1 MKTIRIIAAC
11 LLSSTLTQA
20 QLPVSKW
27 AKGFG
32 GSGAD
37 VATSTTID
45 LSGNTYV
52 AGSFEGS
59 IDFSG
64 KGSAV
69 LHSYGG
75 ADVFLLKLNNSGGFD
90 WAANVGGGGTDEA
103 YSVENDLSGNV
114 YVSGTFE
121 GTVDFDPGAGTQFR
135 TSNGRSDAFV
145 LKLDANGNFMWVYT
159 FGGNDDEAA
168 LSLDLDASGHLLIGG
183 YFSDAVDFDN
193 GAGSDIQISV
203 GLKDGFVL
211 QLSTS
216 GSFSWA
222 KTIGGSGDDMIRA
235 LELDAAGNVLLAGSF
250 HNTVD
255 FDPGGG
261 TANIASNG
269 LSDLFVVKLNA
280 AGDYIWSVSKGGL
293 LEDEAF
299 GIALDAGGNIFVT
312 GMFSGVVDFDGGS
325 GTRLLT
331 SLGLSDAFIL
341 KLSASGGFSWAHNMG
356 GLLGDRGN
364 SVSVDGSGQVYVA
377 GSFFGTLN
385 IGGLSLPAVGMSDA
399 FLTKFSSSG
408 SIIWSRN
415 VGSSTDDYSNAVT
428 VNSAGD
434 IAYAGSFSG
443 DADFGMG
450 AGSVPVVAPGSNSD
464 VFAQRITQSGTFID
478 AVNSVSAILPYPN
491 PSSGTVYLGLNIP
504 CEVAIYNANGLLVWQ
519 KELQGGQQSIDLSA
533 QPAGLYFLTMVATDK
548 TAVENHRIQKF

>member
-69 LHSYGG
+69 LHSFGG

-168 LSLDLDASGHLLIGG
+168 LSLDLDASGNLLIGG
-183 YFSDAVDFDN
+183 YFTDVVDFDN
-193 GAGSDIQISV
+193 GAGSDMHSSV

-216 GSFSWA
+216 GSFGWA
-222 KTIGGSGDDMIRA
+222 KTVGGSGDDMIRA

-261 TANIASNG
+261 TADLSSNG
-269 LSDLFVVKLNA
+269 LSDFFVLKLNA
-280 AGDYIWSVSKGGL
+280 AGDYLWSVSKGGL

-299 GIALDAGGNIFVT
+299 GIALDGSGNVFIT

-325 GTRLLT
+325 GTRMLT
-331 SLGLSDAFIL
+331 SMGLSDAFIL
-341 KLSASGGFSWAHNMG
+341 KLSASGMFSWAHNMG
-356 GLLGDRGN
+356 GLLGDIGN
-364 SVSVDGSGQVYVA
+364 SIAVDATGNAYVA
-377 GSFFGTLN
+377 GTFSGS
-385 IGGLSLPAVGMSDA
+385 LSVGSTSLLSVGMSDA
-399 FLTKFSSSG
+399 FISKFSATG
-408 SIIWSRN
+408 TMVWSRN
-415 VGSSTDDYSNAVT
+415 VGSSTDDYANAVE
-428 VNSAGD
+428 VNPSGE

-478 AVNSVSAILPYPN
+478 AVNSISTILPYPN